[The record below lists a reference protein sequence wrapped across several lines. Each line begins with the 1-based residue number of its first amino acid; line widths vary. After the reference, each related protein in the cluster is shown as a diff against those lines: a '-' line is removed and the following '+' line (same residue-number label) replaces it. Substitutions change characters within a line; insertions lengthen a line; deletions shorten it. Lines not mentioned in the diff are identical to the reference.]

1 MLSGICLEQNRKQM
15 CIYRLVFNYSL
26 FKILSPTK
34 FVWFFFSW
42 FFFANVKSS
51 EMQVLNQPTKSSFKQ
66 SLNCFCTIKCHA
78 IWYRIVTKY
87 II

>member
-15 CIYRLVFNYSL
+15 CIYRLVYTLSSKFLAQQSL
-26 FKILSPTK
+26 FG
-34 FVWFFFSW
+34 FFFLG